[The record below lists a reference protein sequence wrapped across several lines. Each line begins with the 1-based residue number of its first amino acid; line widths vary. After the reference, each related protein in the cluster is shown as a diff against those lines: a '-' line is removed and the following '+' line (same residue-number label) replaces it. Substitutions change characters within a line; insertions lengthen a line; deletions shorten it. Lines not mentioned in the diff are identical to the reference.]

1 LTVFFI
7 KVLAIFTAASAFPFE
22 LPFLN
27 KCHDTNRGRENRKL
41 TVKKHHDKRAR
52 DLPKLKEG
60 QSVFFEQKENENWKL
75 GQIID
80 QYNPR

>member
-1 LTVFFI
+1 M
-7 KVLAIFTAASAFPFE
+7 
-22 LPFLN
+22 FL
-27 KCHDTNRGRENRKL
+27 
-41 TVKKHHDKRAR
+41 KHHDKRAR

-80 QYNPR
+80 QCNPRSYVVQNEDGVKYRRNRVKIRPTDITFQFDRNSSNSRLTN

>member
-7 KVLAIFTAASAFPFE
+7 KVLTIFTAASAFPF
-22 LPFLN
+22 
-27 KCHDTNRGRENRKL
+27 RGRENRKL

-80 QYNPR
+80 QCNPREKFNYYYDSLY